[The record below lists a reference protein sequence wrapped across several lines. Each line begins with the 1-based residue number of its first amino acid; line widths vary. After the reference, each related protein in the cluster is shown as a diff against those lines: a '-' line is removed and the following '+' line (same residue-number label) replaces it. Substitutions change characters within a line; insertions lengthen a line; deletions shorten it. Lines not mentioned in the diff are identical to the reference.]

1 MKILRFVMDLLW
13 LFLSRPLVIVILVV
27 LMFGYFRY
35 DVTTWFWPRD
45 AKRNLA
51 PSSRLVE
58 DAAGEVA
65 RSIVLACPQPE
76 NSYSQLLVL
85 PVRNDRE
92 NAVENMIRREF
103 QQQTG
108 PKGSGWY
115 KLVEKDVVTQTLD
128 GMQLLAFDK
137 DGQKELTKDD
147 AIRLGKA
154 AGAEL
159 VLMSQ
164 VDRFVPGSDGH
175 EIRGT
180 SQLINVATG
189 NVLAIPFDNFSNNG
203 MMKRGVT
210 LGQFVV
216 LVIFTLIWPILMI
229 PVLRGVVAKENN
241 RDNLVTMLIMAA
253 IPLGIVLLWA
263 GTLPTTVFALI
274 GCCVFFAL
282 ASGWTGF
289 VMDKLAEK

>member
-1 MKILRFVMDLLW
+1 MRIFHFVMDLLW
-13 LFLSRPLVIVILVV
+13 FLLSRRLVIVVLVV
-27 LMFGYFRY
+27 MMFVFFRY
-35 DVTTWFWPRD
+35 DVTSLFWPRD

-51 PSSRLVE
+51 PSSRLVD

-65 RSIVLACPQPE
+65 RSIVLQCPQPE
-76 NSYSQLLVL
+76 NTYSQLLVL

-92 NAVENMIRREF
+92 NAIENMIRREF
-103 QQQTG
+103 QQQAD
-108 PKGSGWY
+108 SGWY

-128 GMQLLAFDK
+128 QLQLLAFGK

-164 VDRFVPGSDGH
+164 VDRFVPGSGGH

-180 SQLINVATG
+180 SQLINVTTG
-189 NVLAIPFDNFSNNG
+189 NALAIPFDNFSDRG
-203 MMKRGVT
+203 LLTGVT
-210 LGQFVV
+210 GWRPFAV
-216 LVIFTLIWPILMI
+216 LVIFGLIWPILMI
-229 PVLRGVVAKENN
+229 PVLRQVVARENN
-241 RDNLVTMLIMAA
+241 RDNLTAMMIMAA
-253 IPLGIVLLWA
+253 VPLVVTLLLF
-263 GTLPTTVFALI
+263 GTLPTTAFALM

-282 ASGWTGF
+282 AAGWTGF
-289 VMDKLAEK
+289 VMNKLAEK

>member
-1 MKILRFVMDLLW
+1 MIILRFVTNLLW
-13 LFLSRPLVIVILVV
+13 FLLRQQTIIVILVV

-76 NSYSQLLVL
+76 NTYSQLLVL

-92 NAVENMIRREF
+92 NAVENMIRKEF
-103 QQQTG
+103 QQQAN
-108 PKGSGWY
+108 SGWY

-128 GMQLLAFDK
+128 QLQLLAFGK

-147 AIRLGKA
+147 AIKLGKA

-164 VDRFVPGSDGH
+164 VDRFVPGSGGH
-175 EIRGT
+175 EISGT

-189 NVLAIPFDNFSNNG
+189 NALAIPFDNFTHRG
-203 MMKRGVT
+203 MMKHGVN

-216 LVIFTLIWPILMI
+216 LVIFTLIWPILMA
-229 PVLRGVVAKENN
+229 PVLRGVIARENN
-241 RDNLVTMLIMAA
+241 RDNLITMLIMAA
-253 IPLGIVLLWA
+253 IPLGIIMLWA
-263 GTLPTTVFALI
+263 GTLPTTAFALV
-274 GCCVFFAL
+274 GCCIFFAL
-282 ASGWTGF
+282 AAGWTGF
-289 VMDKLAEK
+289 VMNKLAEK